1 MAHSY
6 RDERQLV
13 QVLTLSQ
20 GVELPSAAS
29 SGRGAIGSLH
39 RRAIELIAVVRAVR
53 RSMVPLTIATVALG
67 VVAYV
72 VWVLAVIAQLPS
84 QSHWFGIAG
93 LVGAGLIICRFF
105 VRGVL
110 SGAGRPTETAS
121 DDPARLDDSAA

>member
-13 QVLTLSQ
+13 QVLRLNP
-20 GVELPSAAS
+20 GVELPSAAT
-29 SGRGAIGSLH
+29 SGREAIGSLH
-39 RRAIELIAVVRAVR
+39 RRTIEFIGVVRAVR
-53 RSMVPLTIATVALG
+53 RRMVPLTVATVALG

-93 LVGAGLIICRFF
+93 LAGAGVFICRFF

-110 SGAGRPTETAS
+110 SAGQAATDDGPSRDGA
-121 DDPARLDDSAA
+121 D